1 MQPDRQAGPA
11 KEHLLRRWIVA
22 FGEFWWDFLVG
33 DTPEL
38 VPGVGLV
45 LGGAAL
51 AVHQG
56 APRAVVIGTAP
67 VLAALVLCASVLRRR
82 KAKGQ
87 A

>member
-1 MQPDRQAGPA
+1 MPPDSQVDQTPRPV
-11 KEHLLRRWIVA
+11 LSRWVVA

-38 VPGVGLV
+38 VPGVFVV

-56 APRAVVIGTAP
+56 APRVVVIAAIP
-67 VLAALVLCASVLRRR
+67 VLACLLLCASVLLRR
-82 KAKGQ
+82 KTHSH
-87 A
+87 

>member
-1 MQPDRQAGPA
+1 MPPDA
-11 KEHLLRRWIVA
+11 KGDQTKRPLVSRWVVA

-38 VPGVGLV
+38 VPGVLAV

-56 APRAVVIGTAP
+56 APRAVVIGAIP
-67 VLAALVLCASVLRRR
+67 VLSCLLVCASVLRRR
-82 KAKGQ
+82 KTRSH
-87 A
+87 